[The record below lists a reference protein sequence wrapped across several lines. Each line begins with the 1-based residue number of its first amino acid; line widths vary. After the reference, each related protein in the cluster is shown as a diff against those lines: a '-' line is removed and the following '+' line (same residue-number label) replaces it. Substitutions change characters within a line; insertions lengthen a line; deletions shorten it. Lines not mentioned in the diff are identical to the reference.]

1 MDYIKEQVAV
11 KVNTAAIAQLLGLS
25 LTATFL
31 PFVIH
36 IQWVTGP
43 LVNALLILILF
54 IVGLRS
60 ALVMCFVPSLM
71 ALAGGLLPF
80 ALAPVIPFIM
90 LGNVVFIL
98 AVDYFYKSAKKEIN
112 GFWIGVA
119 IGAALKYLFIWFNA
133 NLMVTYFMHNELG
146 VAMARLVSWPQFATA
161 VAGGA
166 IAWVILKWLK
176 RI

>member
-1 MDYIKEQVAV
+1 MSYIKENVAE
-11 KVNTAAIAQLLGLS
+11 KVDVSAIAQLLGLS

-31 PFVIH
+31 PFIIH
-36 IQWVTGP
+36 VQWVTGP

-54 IVGLRS
+54 VVGIRS

-90 LGNVVFIL
+90 LGNVIFIL
-98 AVDYFYKSAKKEIN
+98 SVDYFYKSAKKEIN
-112 GFWIGVA
+112 GYWAGVFV
-119 IGAALKYLFIWFNA
+119 GGALKYLFILFNA
-133 NLMVTYFMHNELG
+133 NLMVIYFMHNQLG
-146 VAMARLVSWPQFATA
+146 VAVARLVSWPQFATA

-176 RI
+176 RV

>member
-1 MDYIKEQVAV
+1 MSYIKENVAEKIDV
-11 KVNTAAIAQLLGLS
+11 SAIAQLLGLS

-54 IVGLRS
+54 IVGIRS

-90 LGNVVFIL
+90 LGNVIFIL
-98 AVDYFYKSAKKEIN
+98 SVDYFYKSAKKENN
-112 GFWIGVA
+112 GFWIGVVV
-119 IGAALKYLFIWFNA
+119 GAALKYLFIWFNA
-133 NLMVTYFMHNELG
+133 NLMTTFFLRDTLG
-146 VAMARLVSWPQFATA
+146 VAVARLISWPQFATA